1 MNYPSISSFVPHC
14 SVLLYFFSSIADK
27 DLFFLILWVSSFGTV
42 VMGNAFNEE
51 KLNVFQLTVLKLR
64 TTNNLILNRK

>member
-1 MNYPSISSFVPHC
+1 MNYPSISLFVPHC

-27 DLFFLILWVSSFGTV
+27 DMLFLILWVSSFGTV

-51 KLNVFQLTVLKLR
+51 KLNVFQLIVFKLR
-64 TTNNLILNRK
+64 TTNLILNRK